1 MVRGRSA
8 CSCPLVRFI
17 FPRDC
22 VEFLSCYV
30 VLAIRREGE
39 ALFISEASCLKWK
52 HLVNASTQ
60 PPFKLAVVN
69 EWILLQDLVRLS
81 LVCAV
86 GRITVW
92 ALINGLETKVLL
104 SRLVLDQVLTTLVE
118 MLHVSNKS
126 F

>member
-1 MVRGRSA
+1 MAGSRRCVNDGGRG
-8 CSCPLVRFI
+8 
-17 FPRDC
+17 
-22 VEFLSCYV
+22 
-30 VLAIRREGE
+30 GGGW
-39 ALFISEASCLKWK
+39 ALFILEASCLKWK
-52 HLVNASTQ
+52 HLVNASAQ

-69 EWILLQDLVRLS
+69 EWMLLQDRVRLS

-104 SRLVLDQVLTTLVE
+104 SRLVPDQVLTTRVE

>member
-1 MVRGRSA
+1 MCQR
-8 CSCPLVRFI
+8 
-17 FPRDC
+17 
-22 VEFLSCYV
+22 
-30 VLAIRREGE
+30 RREGE
-39 ALFISEASCLKWK
+39 ALFILEASCLKWK
-52 HLVNASTQ
+52 HLVNANTQ

-104 SRLVLDQVLTTLVE
+104 SRLVLDQVLTTRVE

>member
-1 MVRGRSA
+1 MCQR
-8 CSCPLVRFI
+8 
-17 FPRDC
+17 
-22 VEFLSCYV
+22 
-30 VLAIRREGE
+30 RREGD
-39 ALFISEASCLKWK
+39 ALFILEAGCLKWK

-69 EWILLQDLVRLS
+69 EWVLLQDLVRLS

-104 SRLVLDQVLTTLVE
+104 SRLVLDQVLTTRVE

>member
-1 MVRGRSA
+1 M
-8 CSCPLVRFI
+8 
-17 FPRDC
+17 
-22 VEFLSCYV
+22 
-30 VLAIRREGE
+30 
-39 ALFISEASCLKWK
+39 
-52 HLVNASTQ
+52 
-60 PPFKLAVVN
+60 
-69 EWILLQDLVRLS
+69 QDLVRLS

-104 SRLVLDQVLTTLVE
+104 SRLVLDQVLTTRVE

>member
-1 MVRGRSA
+1 M
-8 CSCPLVRFI
+8 
-17 FPRDC
+17 
-22 VEFLSCYV
+22 
-30 VLAIRREGE
+30 LAPSLR
-39 ALFISEASCLKWK
+39 LNWQF
-52 HLVNASTQ
+52 
-60 PPFKLAVVN
+60 VN
-69 EWILLQDLVRLS
+69 EWVLLQDLVRLS

-104 SRLVLDQVLTTLVE
+104 SRLVLDQVLTTRVE